1 MEEELENGISLMEG
15 ILQNWANENKG
26 KYHIFFP
33 RCAKENDKD
42 VVLFP
47 IFEENK
53 NGTLNLKVWA
63 KYSLENYSLEDY
75 LEAKNKVI
83 LFDKKLINYKKK
95 KFAQNVIALIE
106 IFYTAQEFMEL
117 SEDSIEYI
125 ANQELLEEKI
135 DEYKQKFKTILAEEE
150 LAIAYGVKKN
160 EPVKTEKAKLP
171 VTNIQPIESKKK
183 EKEEKKTVKIPDLTI
198 KKLQESISKI
208 DHKNNSKEKY
218 MLKLMEE
225 VGELAKVVNEDVR
238 MKDKEIKGTIEE
250 ELQDV
255 LYYVTCL
262 ANIYGIDLE
271 ECIYLKLEVSTRMI
285 RIYKQELEQA
295 GIYIQGKQGV
305 NGGYILDNMKN
316 TIDIGL
322 TGEEIYQLKNMKK
335 NELDEAIIDKIIK
348 SYMTNEHRKDNT
360 KSEQLMPEFTEIYK
374 DFRLAINSRNK
385 IFIEFK
391 SINSGITK
399 RTIHPAE
406 LFTYLNNWY
415 VAAFCELRNE
425 IRLFKLND
433 IISYKILD
441 EKYEKEVNFK
451 RW

>member
-1 MEEELENGISLMEG
+1 MSKV
-15 ILQNWANENKG
+15 ANM
-26 KYHIFFP
+26 
-33 RCAKENDKD
+33 
-42 VVLFP
+42 
-47 IFEENK
+47 
-53 NGTLNLKVWA
+53 LNMVKI
-63 KYSLENYSLEDY
+63 LEDG
-75 LEAKNKVI
+75 
-83 LFDKKLINYKKK
+83 
-95 KFAQNVIALIE
+95 
-106 IFYTAQEFMEL
+106 
-117 SEDSIEYI
+117 
-125 ANQELLEEKI
+125 KI
-135 DEYKQKFKTILAEEE
+135 HTI
-150 LAIAYGVKKN
+150 
-160 EPVKTEKAKLP
+160 
-171 VTNIQPIESKKK
+171 
-183 EKEEKKTVKIPDLTI
+183 
-198 KKLQESISKI
+198 
-208 DHKNNSKEKY
+208 
-218 MLKLMEE
+218 
-225 VGELAKVVNEDVR
+225 
-238 MKDKEIKGTIEE
+238 
-250 ELQDV
+250 QD
-255 LYYVTCL
+255 L
-262 ANIYGIDLE
+262 AN
-271 ECIYLKLEVSTRMI
+271 KLEVSTRMI

-348 SYMTNEHRKDNT
+348 SYMTNEHRKYNT

-441 EKYEKEVNFK
+441 EKYEKKVNFK